1 MPPSLYGGNVRHDN
15 GFEIV
20 VGLHYSEI
28 AQKSPKFAI
37 DRHTL
42 LNMPEISESHI
53 SCPYC
58 GESIS
63 ILVDDSLPEQN
74 YVEDCQVCCR
84 PIVLDVAV
92 DLEGDVAVSA
102 RCENE

>member
-1 MPPSLYGGNVRHDN
+1 
-15 GFEIV
+15 
-20 VGLHYSEI
+20 
-28 AQKSPKFAI
+28 
-37 DRHTL
+37 
-42 LNMPEISESHI
+42 MPEITETHI

-58 GESIS
+58 GEWIS
-63 ILVDDSLPEQN
+63 ILVDESLPEQN